1 MFTKKWKGAMLA
13 LCTLALSA
21 STVTGGLLLGGSA
34 EKTVI
39 NPIAKYE
46 FKDSTNPGKDSMGN
60 YDLTKMSDSAVV
72 TAADGVATFN
82 GTGGLRCAAD
92 NDIADDVKSFT
103 LVYEIQTPTT
113 PSGWQTPVAMGY
125 DYDRVSYAS
134 FHMNNTTFRLA
145 LSGGQRAD
153 GKSVLDGTTNCYWG
167 ASIGTL
173 TTTTDAVEASWHKIT
188 LSVEVGGTIN
198 IYFDGAKKKT
208 YTNVSDEFSLA
219 AANSYFTL
227 GYLRESSKDAC
238 NYTGNLKN
246 VAVYDF
252 AMRDAEVAAYW
263 EDGKLT
269 TDEKVY
275 VKSAAADYTD
285 TVYVAGDA
293 TDEEVLV
300 AVSSQKSVTVTMSD
314 DSTAKASVTW
324 TGVEKADGKIYAVGT
339 LSGVYN
345 PNGVQVKAQVGIDT
359 GVKTLMPVA
368 KYEFLDAANPG
379 KDSMGNYHL
388 EVKGAEGGKVTVE
401 NGVATFDGTAG
412 LLPASNAADISEK
425 LTAYT
430 LVFKIQATTSH
441 SGWVEP
447 IGFGW
452 NDWSPYMY
460 GHFHLSGGSNMLR
473 FSTATANADGEK
485 VVEGLSNIDGTDNQ
499 WWGKEI
505 GNLDTTKFEEVALS
519 VQPGG
524 KITVY
529 LNGVAKYN
537 YDCPADYSMANG
549 NMRFAI
555 GCDGTWGAA
564 RNYFI
569 GSLKDVA
576 IYDFAMTADQIDT
589 VSALNK
595 IKTNALTTEKYISA
609 IDTANVT
616 TAACELLDT
625 MSTDEMLAAIQ
636 GKSTVKATL
645 SDETTKD
652 LAVNWATVTE
662 ADGVYTAKGYVENT
676 GIGLPT
682 TVGRTEISYE
692 LPVEKSLVYEIYG
705 RSLTLDG
712 TIDMNFYA
720 VLDETVLADETAYML
735 FTVDGEEAQKVYV
748 KDLTP
753 CTGANCKEGSYKFK
767 IALVAADMTKSV
779 AVQLYVNGEAYGAA
793 VTTTVQEYAKQLL
806 DDTATD
812 AKLVA
817 MIKAMLNYGAA
828 AQVQFGVKTDALANS
843 ILAEADKV
851 LTAADE
857 KVAAVANATMTGEA
871 AGVEVR
877 GVSLVLESMTTVKFY
892 FDLTAAEGVTYTFTV
907 NGEEVTARALEDG
920 RYVVEV
926 EDVKANELN
935 TVYTVTA
942 SNGTETVTMTYSALN
957 YAKTVLTNEAYGASD
972 ALKDLARAVYLY
984 NAAACEYF
992 Q

>member
-1 MFTKKWKGAMLA
+1 MFTKKMKKVLVSGLA
-13 LCTLALSA
+13 IAVTAGSLA
-21 STVTGGLLLGGSA
+21 GGWFAGNAFA
-34 EKTVI
+34 EEAAATEI

-46 FKDSTNPGKDSMGN
+46 FKDLTNPGKDSMGN

-682 TVGRTEISYE
+682 TIGRTEVISV
-692 LPVEKSLVYEIYG
+692 LNVKKSYAVAIGTIENGRVTLSADKGLTGTVIEITATANTHYA
-705 RSLTLDG
+705 LDKVFVDG
-712 TIDMNFYA
+712 TEIVADAEGKYLYTIGEANAEVTATFVPLTYTA
-720 VLDETVLADETAYML
+720 SVGEVTNGTVELSATSAAYGTKITITATPNTH
-735 FTVDGEEAQKVYV
+735 FVVSKV
-748 KDLTP
+748 
-753 CTGANCKEGSYKFK
+753 
-767 IALVAADMTKSV
+767 
-779 AVQLYVNGEAYGAA
+779 YVNGEAIASEGGAYA
-793 VTTTVQEYAKQLL
+793 FVLSEDNMVITVDFVEAIYVVDTFVTGGNG
-806 DDTATD
+806 TATAD
-812 AKLVA
+812 AKSGVA
-817 MIKAMLNYGAA
+817 G
-828 AQVQFGVKTDALANS
+828 T
-843 ILAEADKV
+843 KV
-851 LTAADE
+851 
-857 KVAAVANATMTGEA
+857 
-871 AGVEVR
+871 
-877 GVSLVLESMTTVKFY
+877 TV
-892 FDLTAAEGVTYTFTV
+892 
-907 NGEEVTARALEDG
+907 
-920 RYVVEV
+920 
-926 EDVKANELN
+926 
-935 TVYTVTA
+935 TVTA
-942 SNGTETVTMTYSALN
+942 NEGYEVNEVKVNGTAIEAVEGVYSFEIAGDTEVEVTFKAIKAEEPEQPENPEKPGENDPENPENPEKPGEENEGGCGATMGLTVGFAVLAIAGAAL
-957 YAKTVLTNEAYGASD
+957 
-972 ALKDLARAVYLY
+972 LKKKED
-984 NAAACEYF
+984 
-992 Q
+992 